1 MIRALFSRL
10 PFGSPMLRNMGWN
23 LLGQLAPMLAA
34 LLSIPLLVS
43 KIGDERFGLLAIG
56 WMLIGYFSV
65 FDLGLGR
72 ALTQSI
78 ASRRARGEPVF
89 DIINSALALMFA
101 LGTLAA
107 LLLWLGSDYLVYS
120 LLKIAPALRPEA
132 KTSLLWLAPAMPLVV
147 VATGLRG
154 VLEAVQA
161 FKLSN
166 LVRTPVGVLTFVA
179 PLAAL
184 PFSHSLVPF
193 FAILSVLRL
202 LTLVAFVWACYRA
215 MPGFGSGRISL
226 QPLPDLLRFG
236 GWMTISNLISP
247 LMVNMDRLLIGAVLS
262 MSAVS
267 FYSTPHEMILRAL
280 VVPSAIAGVCFPVF
294 AASNAAASERV
305 FWQSVRS
312 VAACMALM
320 LLLVWPFAEPVLRW
334 WLNDDYARNSTPVL
348 RWLALG
354 VAFNGLA
361 YIPYSW
367 VQGIGQS
374 RITAQFH
381 MLELVIYAPLL
392 YACVHWQGIV
402 GVAIAWTVR
411 AILDAACLFGYTLP
425 RLKQSV
431 QTCAGAS

>member
-1 MIRALFSRL
+1 MISGLLSRL
-10 PFGSPMLRNMGWN
+10 PHGSPMLRNMGWN

-34 LLSIPLLVS
+34 LISIPLLIRH
-43 KIGDERFGLLAIG
+43 IGDERFGLLAIG

-78 ASRRARGEPVF
+78 AARRARGEPVF

-101 LGTLAA
+101 LGSLAG
-107 LLLWLGSDYLVYS
+107 LLLWFGSDYLVYS
-120 LLKIAPALRPEA
+120 VLNIAPSLRPEA

-154 VLEAVQA
+154 VLEALQA

-193 FAILSVLRL
+193 FAILSILRL
-202 LTLVAFVWACYRA
+202 LTLIAFVWACYRTL
-215 MPGFGSGRISL
+215 PGFGSGRVSR

-236 GWMTISNLISP
+236 GWMTVTNLISP
-247 LMVNMDRLLIGAVLS
+247 MMVNMDRLLIGAVLS

-294 AASNAAASERV
+294 AASDAVASRRV
-305 FWQSVRS
+305 FWQSIKA
-312 VAACMALM
+312 VAVCMVLM
-320 LLLVWPFAEPVLRW
+320 LLLVWPLAEPVLRW
-334 WLNDDYARNSTPVL
+334 WLGEEYARNSTPVL

-381 MLELVIYAPLL
+381 LLELVIYAPLL

-411 AILDAACLFGYTLP
+411 AILDAACLFGYALP
-425 RLKQSV
+425 RLKQGV
-431 QTCAGAS
+431 QA

>member
-1 MIRALFSRL
+1 MISALLSRL
-10 PFGSPMLRNMGWN
+10 PHGSPMLRNMGWN

-34 LLSIPLLVS
+34 LVSIPLLVRQ
-43 KIGDERFGLLAIG
+43 IGDERFGLLAIG
-56 WMLIGYFSV
+56 WMLIGYFSL

-78 ASRRARGEPVF
+78 AARRARGEPVF
-89 DIINSALALMFA
+89 DIINSALALMLA
-101 LGTLAA
+101 LGLLAA
-107 LLLWLGSDYLVYS
+107 LLVWLCSDYLVYS
-120 LLKIAPALRPEA
+120 VLNIAPALRPEA

-147 VATGLRG
+147 LATGLRG
-154 VLEAVQA
+154 VLEALQA
-161 FKLSN
+161 FRLAN
-166 LVRTPVGVLTFVA
+166 LVRTPVGVLTFAA

-184 PFSHSLVPF
+184 PFSHSLVPI

-202 LTLVAFVWACYRA
+202 LTLLAFVWACYRA
-215 MPGFGSGRISL
+215 LPGFGSGRVSS

-236 GWMTISNLISP
+236 GWMTVSNLIGP

-267 FYSTPHEMILRAL
+267 FYSTPHEMIMRAL
-280 VVPSAIAGVCFPVF
+280 VVPGAIAGVCFPVF
-294 AASNAAASERV
+294 AASDVAASRRV
-305 FWQSVRS
+305 FWQSTKA

-320 LLLVWPFAEPVLRW
+320 LVLVWPLAEPLLRW
-334 WLNDDYARNSTPVL
+334 WLNEDYARNSTPVL

-354 VAFNGLA
+354 VAVNGLA
-361 YIPYSW
+361 HIPFAW
-367 VQGIGQS
+367 VQGIGKS

-381 MLELVIYAPLL
+381 MLELLVYAPLL

-411 AILDAACLFGYTLP
+411 AMLDAACLFGYAWQ
-425 RLKQSV
+425 RLKPGA
-431 QTCAGAS
+431 QT